1 MKSLLDVSV
10 LIALLD
16 EDHIHYAKATTWFQK
31 NLEHGW
37 TTCPLTENG
46 YIRIVS
52 GTGYGNTLS
61 IVESVR
67 RLRNLTTI
75 PYYEFVA
82 DDISFRDD
90 TLVDVRL
97 LTGHK
102 QLTDVYLLALAAEH
116 DMRFVT
122 LDTRISTS
130 AVIEADHSN
139 LLII

>member
-1 MKSLLDVSV
+1 MDVSV

-16 EDHIHYAKATTWFQK
+16 EDHIHYAKATDWFQK
-31 NLEHGW
+31 NLEQGW
-37 TTCPLTENG
+37 ITCPLTENG

-52 GTGYGNTLS
+52 GTGYDNPLS
-61 IVESVR
+61 IAESVQ

-82 DDISFRDD
+82 DDISFRDN
-90 TLVDVRL
+90 TVVDVQL

-130 AVIEADHSN
+130 AVIGADQSN